1 MSRTKFW
8 EAGKVKR
15 DDRVISFEVM
25 SFRAMSFRAMS
36 FGAMSFG
43 AAPFVQKHLK
53 AMAVKK

>member
-25 SFRAMSFRAMS
+25 SFRAMSF
-36 FGAMSFG
+36 GAMSFG